1 MTGWLWAAVAAVAGV
16 VLIRWAR
23 RRWFVAVVSGLSMAP
38 AFRDGQRVL
47 CRRAGK
53 IRRGGVV
60 VVEHPG
66 RAGPRALGPGH
77 LVKRVAAIPGDPVPR
92 AGLPALADRPEDRVP
107 AGMLV
112 LLGDAKGS
120 IDSAELGYFP
130 VGRVVGV
137 VTTRPVQQL
146 TAE

>member
-1 MTGWLWAAVAAVAGV
+1 MTGWLWAAAAVVTGGV
-16 VLIRWAR
+16 IRWQLR
-23 RRWFVAVVSGLSMAP
+23 GRWFVAVVSGLSMTP
-38 AFRDGQRVL
+38 ALRDGQRVL

-53 IRRGGVV
+53 IRRGVV
-60 VVEHPG
+60 VVVGHPG
-66 RAGPRALGPGH
+66 RDGPRATRTGYLI
-77 LVKRVAAIPGDPVPR
+77 KRVAAVPGDPVPR

-130 VGRVVGV
+130 VERVIGV
-137 VTTRPVQQL
+137 VTTRSVQQPNW
-146 TAE
+146 E